1 MRALCVLS
9 LIAWLGIALISTKPL
24 NETGNPKESEM
35 NKTKIDK
42 MIKNLQLLEK
52 LANETLYLPNSTRQ
66 DPTAEET
73 KEPTEDET
81 EDPTG
86 EETEEPTGEEAKE
99 PTIIQGEDG
108 EVYIQGEDG
117 EFYIVEEEKE
127 QEKEDTDF
135 ATMDKPTEAPTGNFL
150 KYPEHEPDFKPYPR
164 FAILRNSY
172 VHRMNLDF

>member
-9 LIAWLGIALISTKPL
+9 LIACLGIALISTKPL
-24 NETGNPKESEM
+24 NETGNPKESEI

-52 LANETLYLPNSTRQ
+52 LANETLYLPNSNRQ

-73 KEPTEDET
+73 KEPTEDDT

-99 PTIIQGEDG
+99 PII
-108 EVYIQGEDG
+108 IQGEDG

-127 QEKEDTDF
+127 EEKEDTDF

>member
-1 MRALCVLS
+1 
-9 LIAWLGIALISTKPL
+9 
-24 NETGNPKESEM
+24 M

-108 EVYIQGEDG
+108 E
-117 EFYIVEEEKE
+117 FYIVEEEKE